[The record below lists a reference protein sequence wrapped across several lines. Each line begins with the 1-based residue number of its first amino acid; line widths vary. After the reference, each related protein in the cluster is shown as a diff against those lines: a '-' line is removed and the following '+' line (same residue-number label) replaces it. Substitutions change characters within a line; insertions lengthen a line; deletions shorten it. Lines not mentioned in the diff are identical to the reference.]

1 MEEKRQITWDT
12 LVHFGGGTARQVY
25 EAAQLDTK
33 PKVTAVRLYRM
44 LQEGTVTRERK
55 DGEWVYSA
63 VHEAAAVEDKSE
75 APAVEDKS
83 EAQAVEDKSEAPPT
97 AVEEE
102 REAPAVEVEDPIL
115 VAIASGARARIP
127 NAEKHAMR
135 LVALAASGA
144 LRRDVS
150 DWLVELADAL

>member
-63 VHEAAAVEDKSE
+63 VHEAPPTAVEDE
-75 APAVEDKS
+75 H
-83 EAQAVEDKSEAPPT
+83 EAPPT

-102 REAPAVEVEDPIL
+102 HEAPAVEVEDPIL

>member
-63 VHEAAAVEDKSE
+63 VHGT
-75 APAVEDKS
+75 PAVED
-83 EAQAVEDKSEAPPT
+83 EHEAPPT
-97 AVEEE
+97 
-102 REAPAVEVEDPIL
+102 AVEVEDPIL
-115 VAIASGARARIP
+115 VAIASGARARVP
-127 NAEKHAMR
+127 NAETHAMR

>member
-63 VHEAAAVEDKSE
+63 VHGT
-75 APAVEDKS
+75 PAVED
-83 EAQAVEDKSEAPPT
+83 EHEAPPT
-97 AVEEE
+97 AVEEVH
-102 REAPAVEVEDPIL
+102 EAPPTAVEDEHEAPPTAVEVEDPIL

>member
-83 EAQAVEDKSEAPPT
+83 EAQAVEDKSEAQ
-97 AVEEE
+97 AVEDKS
-102 REAPAVEVEDPIL
+102 EAPAVEVEDPIL

>member
-63 VHEAAAVEDKSE
+63 VHGT
-75 APAVEDKS
+75 PAVE
-83 EAQAVEDKSEAPPT
+83 EGHEAPPT
-97 AVEEE
+97 AVEDEH
-102 REAPAVEVEDPIL
+102 EAPAVEVEDPIL
-115 VAIASGARARIP
+115 VAIASGARARVP
-127 NAEKHAMR
+127 NAETHAMR

>member
-83 EAQAVEDKSEAPPT
+83 EAQAVEDKSEAP
-97 AVEEE
+97 
-102 REAPAVEVEDPIL
+102 AVEVEDPIL

-144 LRRDVS
+144 LRREVS
-150 DWLVELADAL
+150 DWLVELSDELCS

>member
-83 EAQAVEDKSEAPPT
+83 EAQAVEDKSEAQ
-97 AVEEE
+97 AVEDKS
-102 REAPAVEVEDPIL
+102 EAPAVEVEDPIL

-144 LRRDVS
+144 LRREVS
-150 DWLVELADAL
+150 DWLVELSDAL

>member
-63 VHEAAAVEDKSE
+63 VHGT
-75 APAVEDKS
+75 PAVE
-83 EAQAVEDKSEAPPT
+83 EGHEAPPT
-97 AVEEE
+97 AVEE
-102 REAPAVEVEDPIL
+102 EDPIL
-115 VAIASGARARIP
+115 VAIASGARARVP
-127 NAEKHAMR
+127 NAETHAMR